1 MSSDRERSGRRDL
14 SPEAGP
20 TFPGRII
27 AALLEITERR
37 LQQLVVD
44 GWIPRAARGEYSLRD
59 SVRGYIRSLK
69 ASAKRSPLPPASVAH
84 GAREAARAALAIVAG
99 VEARCMAADGP
110 VTPTHEAVS
119 ADEFKALVRHVQRVQ
134 QLLERAQ

>member
-69 ASAKRSPLPPASVAH
+69 ASAKRSPLPPASV
-84 GAREAARAALAIVAG
+84 V
-99 VEARCMAADGP
+99 
-110 VTPTHEAVS
+110 
-119 ADEFKALVRHVQRVQ
+119 
-134 QLLERAQ
+134 